1 MRYSKPIEALRRRRA
16 FVAKARTA
24 IFTSMMAAAIASVPT
39 GRAYAQFRNPVPFL
53 FFGAGK
59 AIMDQLAH
67 GMRPQRPVYRQHTP
81 LPPRVAKH
89 YPAAPAVRSPPRQ
102 TAPVPAHTAEAA
114 APASTVPVAP
124 RVEYV
129 PATANSAPPSPSL
142 PRPLLPSAGEEPAKP
157 PAAPSSPSSS
167 APTTAALTPPAAT
180 VAPPPSSA
188 APSAGAPAS
197 PQAVAPP
204 APVVPVTDS
213 GAGKAPPSSPKGPGE
228 GSFF

>member
-1 MRYSKPIEALRRRRA
+1 MRYSKPIDALRRRRA

-89 YPAAPAVRSPPRQ
+89 YPAAPALFPR
-102 TAPVPAHTAEAA
+102 
-114 APASTVPVAP
+114 
-124 RVEYV
+124 
-129 PATANSAPPSPSL
+129 
-142 PRPLLPSAGEEPAKP
+142 
-157 PAAPSSPSSS
+157 
-167 APTTAALTPPAAT
+167 
-180 VAPPPSSA
+180 
-188 APSAGAPAS
+188 
-197 PQAVAPP
+197 
-204 APVVPVTDS
+204 
-213 GAGKAPPSSPKGPGE
+213 
-228 GSFF
+228 